1 MSTRV
6 LATEQARQAIT
17 QMQQVLNGPL
27 SDTLRQLDQLGQTLS
42 EPNNWDG
49 RLAAEFR
56 GQVWPGARTATNT
69 MLQKLEE
76 LRNDV
81 SKITQNIMEAGGNQ

>member
-6 LATEQARQAIT
+6 LADDQARQAVT
-17 QMQQVLNGPL
+17 QMQQVLNGSL
-27 SDTLRQLDQLGQTLS
+27 ADTLRQLDNLGQTLS
-42 EPNNWDG
+42 SPEHWDG

-56 GQVWPGARTATNT
+56 SNVWPQARSATNT
-69 MLQKLEE
+69 MLQRLEE

-81 SKITQNIMEAGGNQ
+81 NKITQNIFEAGGNG